1 MNSEI
6 EGLKAQQAELEA
18 RIKAAEKKV
27 RDADL
32 ATVKELCKKH
42 GFTHGMLKSSLA
54 AGRNRKSKFDNS
66 NS

>member
-6 EGLKAQQAELEA
+6 EELKAQQAEIEA

-42 GFTHGMLKSSLA
+42 GFTHGMLKGVLA
-54 AGRNRKSKFDNS
+54 AGRNRKSKSDDS

>member
-1 MNSEI
+1 MNDEI
-6 EGLKAQQAELEA
+6 EQLKAQQKEIED

-42 GFTHGMLKSSLA
+42 GFTHGMLKGVLA
-54 AGRNRKSKFDNS
+54 PGRNRKSKHDDI
-66 NS
+66 

>member
-1 MNSEI
+1 MNDEI
-6 EGLKAQQAELEA
+6 EQLKAQQKEIED

-42 GFTHGMLKSSLA
+42 GFTHGMLKGVLA
-54 AGRNRKSKFDNS
+54 AGRNRKSKSDVA
-66 NS
+66 